1 MSISPGGVRRV
12 LVTGANGMLARDLVP
27 TLRAAGHLVTAL
39 DRADLDVTDA
49 AQCVAGVTGHDVVV
63 NTAAWTAVDEAE
75 SHEAAAFSVN
85 AVGAANLARAAAHV
99 GARTVQVSTDYV
111 FDGVATEPYAAD
123 HPAAPASAYG
133 RTKAAGEWAVRAL
146 CPDSWVVRTAWLY
159 GAGGPNFVAT
169 MQRLAAERDELSVV
183 DDQRGQPTSTH
194 DLSDLLVRMLAAD
207 APTGVYHGTSTGET
221 TWYGLAGAIFE
232 EQGLAS
238 ARVKPTTSAA
248 YVRPAPRPAYSVLS
262 HDSLLAAG
270 ISPIGDWRS
279 GLARHLAR

>member
-1 MSISPGGVRRV
+1 MSAPSGGVRRV
-12 LVTGANGMLARDLVP
+12 LVTGANGMLAHDLVP
-27 TLRAAGHLVTAL
+27 ALRAAGHVVTAV

-75 SHEAAAFSVN
+75 SHEAEAFSVN
-85 AVGAANLARAAAHV
+85 AVGAANLARAAERA

-169 MQRLAAERDELSVV
+169 MQRLAAERDELLVV
-183 DDQRGQPTSTH
+183 DDQRGQPTSTR

-207 APTGVYHGTSTGET
+207 APAGVYHGTSTGET
-221 TWYGLAGAIFE
+221 TWHGLARAIFE
-232 EQGLAS
+232 EQGLVP
-238 ARVKPTTSAA
+238 ARVKPTTSSD
-248 YVRPAPRPAYSVLS
+248 YVRPAPRPAYSVLA
-262 HDSLLAAG
+262 HDTLLGAG
-270 ISPIGDWRS
+270 ITPIGNWRS